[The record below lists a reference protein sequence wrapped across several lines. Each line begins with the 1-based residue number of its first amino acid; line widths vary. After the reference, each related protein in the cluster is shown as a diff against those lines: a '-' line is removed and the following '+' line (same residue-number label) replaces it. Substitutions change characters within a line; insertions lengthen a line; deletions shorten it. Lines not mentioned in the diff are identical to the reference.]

1 MAQLRQIKKRM
12 IAVRT
17 IQRITKTMQMIATAK
32 FTAAMARAKASRPYV
47 DRIREMVT
55 EVAAAAGDANH
66 PLMSA
71 PRAPSGKD
79 LVLVIASDRGLCG
92 AYNGHV
98 LRTAMGRIRELRG
111 AKREVQLETS
121 GKKAV
126 GYFRF
131 AKVPITARHS
141 FGDRPKFEEV
151 EKLGDRLIEDF
162 TSGTIDSVRVVSM
175 KFISNSRQVPEVMQ
189 LLPMTLP
196 GARGAGDP
204 SKAGA
209 SGGAGAEERSPA
221 ARSREP
227 HALYEFSPSS
237 AELLDD
243 LLPRCLKVSLYQ
255 AFMDAIVSENVMRM
269 VAMKAA
275 TDNAGGLGRTLRRSY
290 NRARQA
296 RITTELTEIVSG
308 AAALE

>member
-12 IAVRT
+12 VAVRT

-32 FTAAMARAKASRPYV
+32 FTAAMARAKAGRPYV
-47 DRIREMVT
+47 DRIREMVG
-55 EVAAAAGDANH
+55 EVAAAAGDVTH
-66 PLMSA
+66 PLITGASKS
-71 PRAPSGKD
+71 SGRD

-98 LRTAMGRIRELRG
+98 LRPAMAEVKRVVAANHELVL
-111 AKREVQLETS
+111 EVS

-126 GYFRF
+126 GFFKF
-131 AKVPITARHS
+131 ARVPVTARHS
-141 FGDRPKFEEV
+141 FGDRPKYEEI
-151 EKLGDRLIEDF
+151 EQLADRLIEEF
-162 TSGTIDSVRVVSM
+162 TSGRVDSVRIVSM

-189 LLPMTLP
+189 LLPMSLP
-196 GARGAGDP
+196 TKVSSTSGDR
-204 SKAGA
+204 AGA
-209 SGGAGAEERSPA
+209 AAGE
-221 ARSREP
+221 
-227 HALYEFSPSS
+227 ALYEFSPSS
-237 AELLDD
+237 SELLDD
-243 LLPRCLKVSLYQ
+243 LLPRCLKVSLFQ

-269 VAMKAA
+269 IAMKAA
-275 TDNAGGLGRTLRRSY
+275 SDNAGSLGRNLRRSY